1 MILFVGLGN
10 PSPDS
15 HDNRHNIGFKI
26 IDAIRIPNYGGSI
39 RICAT
44 LNKNIS
50 PNRNVKQ
57 LLDLEKKKG
66 FFKTTKYKKFSKDV
80 IKSKNNLLNILR
92 KIKKRIFLSWFGK

>member
-1 MILFVGLGN
+1 MEKHGL
-10 PSPDS
+10 
-15 HDNRHNIGFKI
+15 KI

-57 LLDLEKKKG
+57 LLDLEKERILKLQN
-66 FFKTTKYKKFSKDV
+66 TQKFSKDE
-80 IKSKNNLLNILR
+80 
-92 KIKKRIFLSWFGK
+92 

>member
-1 MILFVGLGN
+1 MLFRSIEDLQYDSIYHEHLRFYLIKPLIYLMEKHGL
-10 PSPDS
+10 
-15 HDNRHNIGFKI
+15 KI

-66 FFKTTKYKKFSKDV
+66 FFKTTK
-80 IKSKNNLLNILR
+80 
-92 KIKKRIFLSWFGK
+92 